1 MNKDKH
7 SKKYW
12 IVLVCWFFSPLF
24 IRRIFHNQVVS
35 ENVIFVLIAIYWI
48 FVLATF
54 AYENHLVTSYLKV
67 HYLHEFKKRETCF
80 LIGRGGVDLS
90 FIFSFSPENDD
101 KWKNIQSNFR
111 NYLLFLFIS
120 FGFVPLYVV
129 LHLILK
135 I

>member
-12 IVLVCWFFSPLF
+12 IILVCWFFSPLF

-54 AYENHLVTSYLKV
+54 AYENHLVT
-67 HYLHEFKKRETCF
+67 C
-80 LIGRGGVDLS
+80 
-90 FIFSFSPENDD
+90 
-101 KWKNIQSNFR
+101 
-111 NYLLFLFIS
+111 LLYTS
-120 FGFVPLYVV
+120 DAADE
-129 LHLILK
+129 
-135 I
+135 

>member
-12 IVLVCWFFSPLF
+12 IILVCWFFSPLF

-48 FVLATF
+48 FVL
-54 AYENHLVTSYLKV
+54 VWSDLKV